1 MLDFRLKVFYTV
13 AQTLNFNRA
22 AEQLNISQP
31 AVTKHIKELEQLYHT
46 TLFDRSKKHIVLTKS
61 GEVLLQHAHLIFEQ
75 YQKLEFDLN
84 LLQNKTDG
92 ILHIGASTTI
102 AQYVIPSYLAQ
113 FHQRFPDIN
122 IELTSGNSLIIEQLL
137 EEKKIELGLVE
148 GAVHNNIDL
157 KYAPFLKDEIVLVT
171 RSKNSFVK
179 KRIIDSKELLQLP
192 LLTRESGSGTSE
204 IIEDH
209 LFAINIDPK
218 QLTIHMQLGST
229 ESIKNYLLHSDTL
242 AFLSVYSVQQELT
255 DDRLS
260 IIEVDGLSID
270 RTFSFVY
277 RQGQPSP
284 LSKLFMKFASIKRV
298 GTRFL

>member
-22 AEQLNISQP
+22 AEQLSISQP

-46 TLFDRSKKHIVLTKS
+46 TLFDRTKKHIVLTKS

-75 YQKLEFDLN
+75 YQKLEFELN
-84 LLQNKTDG
+84 LLQNKTEG

-102 AQYVIPSYLAQ
+102 AQYVIPAYLAH
-113 FHQRFPDIN
+113 FHQRFPDIK
-122 IELTSGNSLIIEQLL
+122 IELTNGNSLVIEQLL

-148 GAVHNNIDL
+148 GPVHNTDL
-157 KYAPFLKDEIVLVT
+157 KYIPFLNDEIVLVT
-171 RSKNSFVK
+171 RSKNNAMK
-179 KRIIDSKELLQLP
+179 KRTIDAQELSKLP
-192 LLTRESGSGTSE
+192 LLVREIGSGTSE
-204 IIEDH
+204 IIDDH
-209 LFAINIDPK
+209 LPAIGLEPKDLNI
-218 QLTIHMQLGST
+218 QMQLGGT
-229 ESIKNYLLHSDTL
+229 ESIKNYLLCSDTF

-260 IIEVDGLSID
+260 IIEVDGLNID
-270 RTFSFVY
+270 RTFSFIY

-284 LSKLFMKFASIKRV
+284 LSKLFMKFASIKR
-298 GTRFL
+298 